1 MKRILLVEDH
11 AAFRQAIASVLEQEP
26 DLKVVAQAS
35 SLAEGRRVDHGM
47 FDLAMVDV
55 FLPDGKGTHLIRQL
69 KEANPQTPVLVLTVS
84 PDPAVHGE
92 ALEAGADEV
101 LPKSAELDEIV
112 AVIRRLA
119 SD

>member
-1 MKRILLVEDH
+1 MSRAANH
-11 AAFRQAIASVLEQEP
+11 AP
-26 DLKVVAQAS
+26 DIPVNY
-35 SLAEGRRVDHGM
+35 
-47 FDLAMVDV
+47 
-55 FLPDGKGTHLIRQL
+55 FLTGS
-69 KEANPQTPVLVLTVS
+69 LVLTVS